1 MNFGKQLNPTPMTN
15 KEKTTDLRNKI
26 MNGVKKAVEKVIK
39 TSQANDE
46 EIVISQNGKVV
57 KIKAR
62 DLK

>member
-1 MNFGKQLNPTPMTN
+1 MTN